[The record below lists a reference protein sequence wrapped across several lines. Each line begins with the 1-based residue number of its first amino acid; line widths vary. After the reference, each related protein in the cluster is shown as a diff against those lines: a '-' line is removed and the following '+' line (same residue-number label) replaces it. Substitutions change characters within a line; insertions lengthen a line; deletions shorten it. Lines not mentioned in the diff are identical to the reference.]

1 MVYSSGRCYQ
11 LNTQGPCKIG
21 EWLDLAEGHPACHP
35 VPADCPID
43 GKHVFVHTTASARTD
58 RITNTAT
65 HHDTNNGQ
73 CWELFTRGPCRQG
86 LVVRRVEP
94 DLIVRCATAASS
106 TVEETRINNLP
117 ALLRPALPCHR
128 GSRRSQNNQCSI

>member
-1 MVYSSGRCYQ
+1 M
-11 LNTQGPCKIG
+11 G

-43 GKHVFVHTTASARTD
+43 GKHVFVHASSAGAGARSP
-58 RITNTAT
+58 RISNTAAVDS
-65 HHDTNNGQ
+65 HHATNGQ

-94 DLIVRCATAASS
+94 ELTVRCASAAPFL
-106 TVEETRINNLP
+106 VNEPEKP
-117 ALLRPALPCHR
+117 ALIRPPLACPR
-128 GSRRSQNNQCSI
+128 GSRRAQNNQCPFI